1 MTYQETLHSALH
13 SLTGLAKLAS
23 QINPMSP
30 AASGGFNVG
39 GQNYQI
45 DRGPQQ
51 QLSSNPA
58 DFNFGPKPTPA
69 IAAAPPAPKAAPPA
83 PQAAP
88 PAPQAAPPALTGV
101 DGKPLVFEPDDNA
114 VSVPPSQF
122 NMFKGTGT
130 TQGATAGVPS
140 APSPVPSTTVK
151 NQP

>member
-1 MTYQETLHSALH
+1 MTYQETLNSALH

-69 IAAAPPAPKAAPPA
+69 IAAAPPAP
-83 PQAAP
+83 
-88 PAPQAAPPALTGV
+88 QAAPPALTGV
-101 DGKPLVFEPDDNA
+101 DGKPLVFEPSDNA
-114 VSVPPSQF
+114 VSVPHSMF

-140 APSPVPSTTVK
+140 APSPVPATTAK